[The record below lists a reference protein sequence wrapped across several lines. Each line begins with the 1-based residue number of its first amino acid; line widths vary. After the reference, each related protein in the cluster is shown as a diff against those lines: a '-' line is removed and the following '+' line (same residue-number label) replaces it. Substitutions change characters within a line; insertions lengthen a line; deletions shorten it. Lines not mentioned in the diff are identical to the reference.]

1 MLNIIL
7 LKLTSKLLYFLI
19 KKLTKIS
26 MDEELEKPII
36 LRIAGDKNGRRSFQ
50 IVSKAE
56 SSANQNGIL
65 IYSFNIPRLKTP
77 CHRLT

>member
-1 MLNIIL
+1 
-7 LKLTSKLLYFLI
+7 
-19 KKLTKIS
+19 